1 MKNPKF
7 NGERLKSARTYRGLT
22 LQELADKIGVKKQA
36 ISLYENG
43 KIIPE
48 PEKLFNLIKNLK
60 FPKEYFFQESLN
72 VQTATTYFRAL
83 LTTNKKDRNQQVEKI
98 KYLTGFYKVLNNYI
112 DFPKLNLPEDIDTDR
127 NSIEEIAMELRE
139 YWELDDKPIK
149 NLVFLLEKNGI
160 VVTSCPT
167 ETTNVDAFSQ
177 LIKVDGEDRFFVVL
191 SEDKQSATRTQ
202 FDAAHE
208 LGHILLHPWSEDIE
222 TLSREEFKE
231 REKQANEFAAAF
243 LLPKDSFIED
253 LLYPTNLNFY
263 IELKKKWRTSISAMI
278 MRARNLEVLSFNQY
292 QYLMRQ
298 MAMKGWKKRE
308 PMDDTLKITKP
319 TLLSKAVD
327 LLLDNEVFDKSS
339 FIQEFYDN
347 NLALDSEE
355 IENLLSLEKGKL
367 SINISP
373 EKNVLSLK
381 MRTPYQNE
389 I

>member
-48 PEKLFNLIKNLK
+48 PEKLFNLINSLK
-60 FPKEYFFQESLN
+60 FPREYFFQESLN
-72 VQTATTYFRAL
+72 VQTSTTYFRAL
-83 LTTNKKDRNQQVEKI
+83 LSTNKKDRNQQIEKI
-98 KYLTGFYKVLNNYI
+98 KYLTGIYKVLNNYI
-112 DFPKLNLPEDIDTDR
+112 DFPKLNLPDDIDLEK
-127 NSIEEIAMELRE
+127 NSIEEIALTLRK
-139 YWELDDKPIK
+139 YWGLENQPIK

-160 VVTSCPT
+160 VVTACPT
-167 ETTNVDAFSQ
+167 ETNNVDAFSQ
-177 LIKVDGEDRFFVVL
+177 LIKIDGEDRYFIVL
-191 SEDKQSATRTQ
+191 SEDKYSATRTQ

-243 LLPKDSFIED
+243 LLPKESFIED
-253 LLYPTNLNFY
+253 LIYPTNLNFY

-298 MAMKGWKKRE
+298 MVMKGWKKRE
-308 PMDDTLKITKP
+308 PLDDTLKINKP
-319 TLLSKAVD
+319 TLLSKAID
-327 LLLDNEVFDKSS
+327 LLLDNEVFDPKS

-347 NLALDSEE
+347 NLALDTSE
-355 IENLLSLEKGKL
+355 IELLLNLPKGKL
-367 SINISP
+367 SITKDT
-373 EKNVLSLK
+373 EKNLLPLK
-381 MRTPYQNE
+381 
-389 I
+389 IKG